1 VALLID
7 GYNLL
12 HASGIIGRG
21 RGPGGLQRSRQG
33 LIEFLIASLDPAEL
47 ARTTIVFDAAEAPPG
62 LPRQYVASGITIRFA
77 SGYES
82 ADELIEELIRQ
93 DTTPRQLTVVSSD
106 HRLHRAARRRKAAPV
121 DSDRWY
127 VEQLRRRGQPTARQ
141 RKSRETKP
149 IPDVTE
155 AEIEYWIAQFSQ
167 ELQSATA
174 PDVEEAPSDSTVS
187 NDSVSLGIPEIDSLV
202 NPFPPGY
209 AEDIREDEIEPP
221 PRKPRPRKP
230 KGRK

>member
-1 VALLID
+1 MALLID

-21 RGPGGLQRSRQG
+21 RGPGGLQRSREG

-47 ARTTIVFDAAEAPPG
+47 AKTTIVFDAAEAPPG
-62 LPRQYVASGITIRFA
+62 LPRQYVQNGVTIRFA
-77 SGYES
+77 SGYDS
-82 ADELIEELIRQ
+82 ADELIEELILA

-106 HRLHRAARRRKAAPV
+106 HRLHRAARRRKAAAI

-127 VEQLRRRGQPTARQ
+127 VDQLRRRSHGEPGDRPP
-141 RKSRETKP
+141 RDNKP
-149 IPDVTE
+149 IPDVTD
-155 AEIEYWIAQFSQ
+155 AEIEFWIAQFSTPPAP
-167 ELQSATA
+167 SPDGDVATA
-174 PDVEEAPSDSTVS
+174 PDAPGSGGE
-187 NDSVSLGIPEIDSLV
+187 LPELEVIL

-209 AEDIREDEIEPP
+209 AEDICEEEIDPP